1 MIRRPF
7 ESNKSEIANMR
18 SPFLSSRMAYRLLVA
33 VVALVSPAA
42 LLAQG
47 FGAAARIIEMTGRV
61 SVLKD
66 GMEWARATGD
76 LVEPKQIIIT
86 GDDGYAKFQLADGS
100 TFEVFKNTKAIF
112 RDTPGWTE
120 MLNVLIGRVKVYIE
134 HKNGP
139 NPQKVTTQTAVISVR
154 GTVFYVDVEDDDAT
168 TFVSVDEGIVNVRH
182 QRFGGN
188 GVELHT
194 GDSIR
199 VFKDQPLAQAV
210 DKGNVARVAL
220 RAAVQ
225 AVYDAL
231 YRRTI
236 PGGGSSG
243 GGATGGGT
251 GGQGDHTG
259 GPTKGGSGGA
269 NGPNAGG
276 PSAGGTAAPPAAPT
290 GPSGGGTAAP
300 PSSPGGP

>member
-1 MIRRPF
+1 MLDFEVAVIRLPF
-7 ESNKSEIANMR
+7 ESPKSEIGDMR
-18 SPFLSSRMAYRLLVA
+18 SSFLSSPVGFRLLVA
-33 VVALVSPAA
+33 VAALVSPAV

-47 FGAAARIIEMTGRV
+47 FGAAARIIAMTGRV

-66 GMEWARATGD
+66 GTEWARATGD
-76 LVEPKQIIIT
+76 LIDPKQIIIT
-86 GDDGYAKFQLADGS
+86 GEDGYAKFQLADGS

-139 NPQKVTTQTAVISVR
+139 NPQRVTTQTAVISVR
-154 GTVFYVDVEDDDAT
+154 GTVFDVVVEDDDAT
-168 TFVSVDEGIVNVRH
+168 TFVSVDEGVVNVRH

-188 GVELHT
+188 GVELRT

-199 VFKDQPLAQAV
+199 VFKDQPLARSF
-210 DKGNVARVAL
+210 DKGNAARLAL
-220 RAAVQ
+220 RAAAE
-225 AVYDAL
+225 AVYDVL

-236 PGGGSSG
+236 SGGGST
-243 GGATGGGT
+243 GGAAGGGT
-251 GGQGDHTG
+251 PGGTPAGDK
-259 GPTKGGSGGA
+259 GPTKGGSGGT

-276 PSAGGTAAPPAAPT
+276 PA
-290 GPSGGGTAAP
+290 GGGTAP
-300 PSSPGGP
+300 PPPPPTGP